1 MKIYTVFAFKGGD
14 NMSEIEIMTKF
25 VVAWLA
31 VLCIVLSVVYPD
43 EVLLDII
50 FFYSVLIIITLLLV
64 GCLVRSLFF

>member
-1 MKIYTVFAFKGGD
+1 
-14 NMSEIEIMTKF
+14 MSEIEIVTKF

>member
-1 MKIYTVFAFKGGD
+1 
-14 NMSEIEIMTKF
+14 MSEIEIMTKF

>member
-1 MKIYTVFAFKGGD
+1 
-14 NMSEIEIMTKF
+14 MSETEIMTKF

-31 VLCIVLSVVYPD
+31 VLCVVLSVVLSVVYPD
-43 EVLLDII
+43 YVLLDII

>member
-1 MKIYTVFAFKGGD
+1 
-14 NMSEIEIMTKF
+14 MSEIEIMTKF

-31 VLCIVLSVVYPD
+31 VLCVFLNVVYPND
-43 EVLLDII
+43 VLVDII